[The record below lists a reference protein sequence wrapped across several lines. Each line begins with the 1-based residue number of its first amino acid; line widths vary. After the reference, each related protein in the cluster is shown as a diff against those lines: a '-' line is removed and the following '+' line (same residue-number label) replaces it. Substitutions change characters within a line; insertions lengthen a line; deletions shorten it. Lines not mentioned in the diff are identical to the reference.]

1 MYLFQVF
8 RDLNNIFAQ
17 KFPNNPKN
25 IKMIWSAVFYICGQ
39 LELNKISKLY

>member
-17 KFPNNPKN
+17 KFPNKPN
-25 IKMIWSAVFYICGQ
+25 FYICSQ
-39 LELNKISKLY
+39 LELNKISKLD